1 MRRVSSANT
10 AQEMFMTKTI
20 FCATLFM
27 GCALMVATVSAGAQ
41 SDAQAASPAQPAT
54 TSPSQPATIQPDHAS
69 SYYHYGLAKIYE
81 NQAIANG
88 RQDLA
93 TQAIEQY
100 KLALEADPDSQS
112 LANGLANLYFR
123 LGRIREAVATAE
135 EQINKHPNDV
145 DAHMLLGHVYL
156 RSLGDGQN
164 PQSGE
169 MLQAAI
175 KEYET
180 IAKLKPND
188 VETHLLLG
196 QLYGLAHDS
205 AKAETEFKAAQ
216 KIDPNSEEVVLSIA
230 RLYSEQGDLARAAKV
245 IEGVPADD
253 RSARMDFAL
262 AGLYDQ
268 LKQPKN
274 AVKSYRAAVEED
286 PDNADAKRGLASALA
301 ASGQMDEAAKIYAQ
315 ILGNDPQDAQ
325 ALIRQADIQRQQGH
339 YEQALTTLKKAQT
352 LVSDNVELSYNLA
365 LDYDALGRF
374 DESIKTLKQLLTAT
388 LPPDGKYTDGDKSNR
403 ALFLDRLGIVQR
415 EANHTDEAVAAYKEM
430 QQLGGDYQARGANGV
445 VDAYRDAHNWKAALE
460 TAAAAAKAMPTNHDI
475 QLTYAR
481 QLADSGKVEEGLKL
495 ANAQLS
501 GTPDDR
507 DVYFTV
513 ADMNVRD
520 KRWKDASEVLD
531 KAEGLATKPEEKAF
545 VAYYR
550 GTVAERQKLFDQA
563 EIEFR
568 KGLQMAPDFAPI
580 QNYLGY
586 MLAERGQKLD
596 EAVAMLKKAVTF
608 DPQNGAYLDSL
619 AWAYYKQGQYALA
632 EDYARKAAVRMSNDP
647 TVLDHL
653 GEINAKT
660 GKLPLA
666 IDEWQRSLAQY
677 ATSLPPEADPA
688 DVAKVQHKLESARVR
703 LAHVSAPK

>member
-1 MRRVSSANT
+1 
-10 AQEMFMTKTI
+10 MTKTI
-20 FCATLFM
+20 FTATLFM
-27 GCALMVATVSAGAQ
+27 GCVLMLPSANATAQNSAP
-41 SDAQAASPAQPAT
+41 AAAQPA
-54 TSPSQPATIQPDHAS
+54 PAQPDHAS

-81 NQAIANG
+81 NQAVANG

-100 KLALEADPDSQS
+100 KLALEADPDSET

-123 LGRIREAVATAE
+123 LGRIREAVSAAQ
-135 EQINKHPNDV
+135 EQIQKHPNDV

-180 IAKLKPND
+180 IAKLKPDD

-196 QLYGLAHDS
+196 QLYGLAHES
-205 AKAETEFKAAQ
+205 AKAEIEFKTAQ
-216 KIDPNSEEVVLSIA
+216 KLDPNSEEVVLSIA

-262 AGLYDQ
+262 AGIYDQ

-274 AVKSYRAAVEED
+274 AVKAYRAAVEED
-286 PDNADAKRGLASALA
+286 PDNTDAKRGLAAALT
-301 ASGQMDEAAKIYAQ
+301 ASGQMDEAAKVYAQ
-315 ILGNDPQDAQ
+315 ILGSDPQDAQ
-325 ALIRQADIQRQQGH
+325 ALIREADIQRQQGH
-339 YEQALTTLKKAQT
+339 YEQALATLKKAQA
-352 LVSDNVELSYNLA
+352 LVSDNVELSYNLG
-365 LDYDALGRF
+365 LVYDALGRF
-374 DESIKTLKQLLTAT
+374 DDSIKTLKQLLTAT
-388 LPPDGKYTDGDKSNR
+388 LPPSGKYTDGDRSNR
-403 ALFLDRLGIVQR
+403 ALFLDRLAIVDR
-415 EANHTDEAVAAYKEM
+415 EANHTDDAIAAYKEM
-430 QQLGGDYQARGANGV
+430 EQLGGDFQVRGAEGI
-445 VDAYRDAHNWKAALE
+445 VDAYRDAHNWKAALD
-460 TAAAAAKAMPTNHDI
+460 TAAAAAKAMPTNHDL

-481 QLADSGKVEEGLKL
+481 QLADAGKVDEALKL

-507 DVYFTV
+507 DVYFTI
-513 ADMNVRD
+513 ADIDTRD
-520 KRWKDASEVLD
+520 KRWKGASEILD
-531 KAEGLATKPEEKAF
+531 KAEALATKPEEKAF

-568 KGLQMAPDFAPI
+568 KGLQLAPDFAPI
-580 QNYLGY
+580 ENYLGY

-632 EDYARKAAVRMSNDP
+632 EDFERKAALRMSNDP

-653 GEINAKT
+653 GEIDAKT
-660 GKLPLA
+660 GKLPQA
-666 IDEWQRSLAQY
+666 VDEWQRSLQQY

-688 DVAKVQHKLESARVR
+688 DVSKVQHKLESARVK
-703 LAHVSAPK
+703 LAHVNTPK

>member
-1 MRRVSSANT
+1 
-10 AQEMFMTKTI
+10 MTKTI
-20 FCATLFM
+20 FTATLFM
-27 GCALMVATVSAGAQ
+27 GCLLMLSTANGTAQNTAPAAT
-41 SDAQAASPAQPAT
+41 AQAAPA
-54 TSPSQPATIQPDHAS
+54 QPDHAS

-81 NQAIANG
+81 NQAVANG

-100 KLALEADPDSQS
+100 KLALEADPDSET
-112 LANGLANLYFR
+112 LADGLANLYFR
-123 LGRIREAVATAE
+123 LGRIREAVSAAQ
-135 EQINKHPNDV
+135 EQIEKHPDDV

-180 IAKLKPND
+180 IAKLKPDD

-205 AKAETEFKAAQ
+205 VKAETEFKAAQ

-262 AGLYDQ
+262 AGIYDQ
-268 LKQPKN
+268 LKQPKS
-274 AVKSYRAAVEED
+274 AVKAYRAAVEDD
-286 PDNADAKRGLASALA
+286 PDNTDARRGLAAALT
-301 ASGQMDEAAKIYAQ
+301 ASGQMDEAAKVYAQ

-325 ALIRQADIQRQQGH
+325 ALIREADIQRQQGH
-339 YEQALTTLKKAQT
+339 YEQALATLKKAQA
-352 LVSDNVELSYNLA
+352 LVSDNTELSWNLA
-365 LDYDALGRF
+365 LTYDSLGRF
-374 DESIKTLKQLLTAT
+374 DDSIKTLKQLLTAT
-388 LPPDGKYTDGDKSNR
+388 LPPDGKYTDADRSNR
-403 ALFLDRLGIVQR
+403 ALFLDRLAIVDR
-415 EANHTDEAVAAYKEM
+415 EADRIDDAVAAYKEM
-430 QQLGGDYQARGANGV
+430 GQLGGDFQSRGADGV
-445 VDAYRDAHNWKAALE
+445 VDAYRDAHNWKAALDA
-460 TAAAAAKAMPTNHDI
+460 AAAAAKAMPTNHDI

-481 QLADSGKVEEGLKL
+481 QLADAGKVDEALKL
-495 ANAQLS
+495 ATAQLA

-507 DVYFTV
+507 DVYFTI
-513 ADMNVRD
+513 ADIDVRD
-520 KRWKDASEVLD
+520 KRWKDASEILD
-531 KAEGLATKPEEKAF
+531 KAEALATKPEEKAF

-568 KGLQMAPDFAPI
+568 KGLQLAPDFAPI
-580 QNYLGY
+580 ENYLGY

-632 EDYARKAAVRMSNDP
+632 EDFERKAALRMANDP

-653 GEINAKT
+653 GEIDAKS
-660 GKLPLA
+660 GKLNQA
-666 IDEWQRSLAQY
+666 IDEWQRSLEQY
-677 ATSLPPEADPA
+677 ATSLAPEADPA
-688 DVAKVQHKLESARVR
+688 DVEKVQHKLESARVKS
-703 LAHVSAPK
+703 AHVNTPK

>member
-1 MRRVSSANT
+1 MQRVNSIKT
-10 AQEMFMTKTI
+10 AQDVPMTNTI
-20 FCATLFM
+20 LTANLVM
-27 GCALMVATVSAGAQ
+27 GCVFMLPGLTAGAQ
-41 SDAQAASPAQPAT
+41 SSAPAPQPAH
-54 TSPSQPATIQPDHAS
+54 PDHAAATQPDHAS
-69 SYYHYGLAKIYE
+69 SYYHYGLAKLYE
-81 NQAIANG
+81 NQAVANG

-100 KLALEADPDSQS
+100 KLALEADPDSET
-112 LANGLANLYFR
+112 LEDGLANLYFR
-123 LGRIREAVATAE
+123 LGRIREAVSAAQ
-135 EQINKHPNDV
+135 EQIQKHPNDV

-180 IAKLKPND
+180 IAKLKPED

-262 AGLYDQ
+262 AGIYDQ

-274 AVKSYRAAVEED
+274 AVKAYRAAVEED
-286 PDNADAKRGLASALA
+286 PDNADAKRGLAAALT
-301 ASGQMDEAAKIYAQ
+301 ASGQMDEAAKVYAQ
-315 ILGNDPQDAQ
+315 ILGSDPEDAQ
-325 ALIRQADIQRQQGH
+325 ALIREADIQRQQGH
-339 YEQALTTLKKAQT
+339 YEQALATLKKAQT
-352 LVSDNVELSYNLA
+352 LVSDNAELSYNLA
-365 LDYDALGRF
+365 LVYDALGRL
-374 DESIKTLKQLLTAT
+374 DDSIRTLKQLLTAT
-388 LPPDGKYTDGDKSNR
+388 LPANGKYTDADRSNR
-403 ALFLDRLGIVQR
+403 ALFLDRLAIVDR
-415 EANHTDEAVAAYKEM
+415 EANRTDDAVAAYKEM
-430 QQLGGDYQARGANGV
+430 GQLGGDYQARGAEGV
-445 VDAYRDAHNWKAALE
+445 VDAYRDAHNWKAALDA
-460 TAAAAAKAMPTNHDI
+460 AAAAAKAMPTNHDI

-481 QLADSGKVEEGLKL
+481 QLADSGKVDEGLKL
-495 ANAQLS
+495 ASAQLT

-507 DVYFTV
+507 DVYFTI
-513 ADMNVRD
+513 ADIDVRD
-520 KRWKDASEVLD
+520 KRWRDASEILD
-531 KAEGLATKPEEKAF
+531 KAEALATKPEEKAF

-568 KGLQMAPDFAPI
+568 KGLQFAPDFAPI
-580 QNYLGY
+580 ENYLGY

-596 EAVAMLKKAVTF
+596 EAVTMLKKAVTF

-632 EDYARKAAVRMSNDP
+632 EDFERKAAVRMSNDP

-653 GEINAKT
+653 GEIDAKT
-660 GKLPLA
+660 GKLPQA
-666 IDEWQRSLAQY
+666 IDEWQRSLQQY
-677 ATSLPPEADPA
+677 ATSLAPEADPA
-688 DVAKVQHKLESARVR
+688 DVAKVQHKLESARVK
-703 LAHVSAPK
+703 LAHVNTPK

>member
-1 MRRVSSANT
+1 MERVNST
-10 AQEMFMTKTI
+10 KVAQDVPMNKTF
-20 FCATLFM
+20 FCATLTV
-27 GCALMVATVSAGAQ
+27 GCVLMLATASAGAQ
-41 SDAQAASPAQPAT
+41 SQVQPAP
-54 TSPSQPATIQPDHAS
+54 PSQPPTPSSATATTQPDHAS

-81 NQAIANG
+81 DQAVANG

-100 KLALEADPDSQS
+100 KLALEADPDSET
-112 LANGLANLYFR
+112 LENGLANLYFR
-123 LGRIREAVATAE
+123 LGRIREAVSAAQ

-145 DAHMLLGHVYL
+145 EAHMLLGHVYL

-175 KEYET
+175 KEYQT

-216 KIDPNSEEVVLSIA
+216 TIDPNSEEVVLSIA

-245 IEGVPADD
+245 IEGVPTDD

-262 AGLYDQ
+262 AGIYDQ

-274 AVKSYRAAVEED
+274 AVKAYRAAVDED
-286 PDNADAKRGLASALA
+286 PDNADAKRGLAAALA

-315 ILGNDPQDAQ
+315 ILGSDPQDAQ

-339 YEQALTTLKKAQT
+339 YEQALATLKKAQA

-365 LDYDALGRF
+365 LVYDALGRF

-388 LPPDGKYTDGDKSNR
+388 LPADGKYTDADRSNR
-403 ALFLDRLGIVQR
+403 ALFLDRLAIVQR
-415 EANHTDEAVAAYKEM
+415 EANHTDDAVATYKEM
-430 QQLGGDYQARGANGV
+430 QQLGGDYQARGAGGI
-445 VDAYRDAHNWKAALE
+445 VDAYRDAHNWKAALDA
-460 TAAAAAKAMPTNHDI
+460 AAAAAKAMPTNHDI

-481 QLADSGKVEEGLKL
+481 QLADSGKVDEGLKL

-507 DVYFTV
+507 DVFFTI

-531 KAEGLATKPEEKAF
+531 KADALATKPEEKAF

-568 KGLQMAPDFAPI
+568 KGLQLSPDFAPI
-580 QNYLGY
+580 ENYLGY

-596 EAVAMLKKAVTF
+596 EAVTMLKKVVTF

-632 EDYARKAAVRMSNDP
+632 EDYERKAALRMSNDP

-660 GKLPLA
+660 GKLSLA
-666 IDEWQRSLAQY
+666 IDEWQRSLTQY
-677 ATSLPPEADPA
+677 ATSLPAEADPA
-688 DVAKVQHKLESARVR
+688 DVAKVQHKLENARVK
-703 LAHVSAPK
+703 LAHVNTPK

>member
-1 MRRVSSANT
+1 MQRVNSIKT
-10 AQEMFMTKTI
+10 AQDVPMTKTI
-20 FCATLFM
+20 FSATLVV
-27 GCALMVATVSAGAQ
+27 GCVLILPGATGTAQ
-41 SDAQAASPAQPAT
+41 SSAPATQPA
-54 TSPSQPATIQPDHAS
+54 AAQPDHAS
-69 SYYHYGLAKIYE
+69 SYYHYGLAKLYE
-81 NQAIANG
+81 NQAVANG

-100 KLALEADPDSQS
+100 KLALEADPDSET
-112 LANGLANLYFR
+112 LEDGLANLYFR
-123 LGRIREAVATAE
+123 LGRIREAVSAAQ
-135 EQINKHPNDV
+135 EQIQKHPD
-145 DAHMLLGHVYL
+145 DIEAHTLLGHVYL

-180 IAKLKPND
+180 IAKLKPED

-245 IEGVPADD
+245 IDSVPADD

-262 AGLYDQ
+262 AGIYDQ

-274 AVKSYRAAVEED
+274 AVKAYRAAVEED
-286 PDNADAKRGLASALA
+286 PDNADAKRGLAAALT
-301 ASGQMDEAAKIYAQ
+301 ASGQMDEAAKVYGQ
-315 ILGNDPQDAQ
+315 ILGSDPEDAQ
-325 ALIRQADIQRQQGH
+325 ALIREADIQRQQGH
-339 YEQALTTLKKAQT
+339 YEQALATLKKAQG

-365 LDYDALGRF
+365 LVYDALGRL
-374 DESIKTLKQLLTAT
+374 DDSIKTLKQLLTAT
-388 LPPDGKYTDGDKSNR
+388 LPADGKYTDADRSNR
-403 ALFLDRLGIVQR
+403 ALFLDRLAIVDR
-415 EANHTDEAVAAYKEM
+415 EANRTDDAVAAYKEIA
-430 QQLGGDYQARGANGV
+430 QLGGDYQARGAEGV
-445 VDAYRDAHNWKAALE
+445 VDAYRDAHNWKAALD
-460 TAAAAAKAMPTNHDI
+460 AAAVAAKAMPRNHDI

-481 QLADSGKVEEGLKL
+481 QLADSGEVDEGLKL
-495 ANAQLS
+495 AKAQLT

-513 ADMNVRD
+513 ADMDVRD
-520 KRWKDASEVLD
+520 KRWKDASEFLD
-531 KAEGLATKPEEKAF
+531 KAEALATKPEEKAF

-568 KGLQMAPDFAPI
+568 KGLQFQPDFAPI
-580 QNYLGY
+580 ENYLGY

-596 EAVAMLKKAVTF
+596 EAVTMLKKAVTF

-632 EDYARKAAVRMSNDP
+632 EDYERKAAVRMSNDP
-647 TVLDHL
+647 TVLDHM
-653 GEINAKT
+653 GEIDAKS
-660 GKLPLA
+660 GKWSQA
-666 IDEWQRSLAQY
+666 INEWQHSLEQY
-677 ATSLPPEADPA
+677 ATSLAPEADPA
-688 DVAKVQHKLESARVR
+688 DVAKVQHKLESARVKM
-703 LAHVSAPK
+703 AHVNTPK

>member
-1 MRRVSSANT
+1 
-10 AQEMFMTKTI
+10 MTKTI
-20 FCATLFM
+20 FSATLVM
-27 GCALMVATVSAGAQ
+27 GCVFMLPGVTAVAQ
-41 SDAQAASPAQPAT
+41 SSAPAAQPA
-54 TSPSQPATIQPDHAS
+54 PAQPDHAS

-81 NQAIANG
+81 NQAVANG

-100 KLALEADPDSQS
+100 KLALEADPDSET
-112 LANGLANLYFR
+112 LEDGLANLYFR
-123 LGRIREAVATAE
+123 LGRIREAVSAAQ
-135 EQINKHPNDV
+135 EQIQKHPNDV

-180 IAKLKPND
+180 IAKLKPGD

-230 RLYSEQGDLARAAKV
+230 RLYSEQGDLARSAKV

-262 AGLYDQ
+262 AGIYDQ

-274 AVKSYRAAVEED
+274 AVKAYRAAVEED
-286 PDNADAKRGLASALA
+286 PDNADAKRGLAAALM
-301 ASGQMDEAAKIYAQ
+301 ASGQMDEAAKVYAQ
-315 ILGNDPQDAQ
+315 ILGSDPEDAQ
-325 ALIRQADIQRQQGH
+325 ALIRQADIERQQGH
-339 YEQALTTLKKAQT
+339 YEQALATLKKAQA

-365 LDYDALGRF
+365 LVYDALGRL
-374 DESIKTLKQLLTAT
+374 DDSIKTLKQLLTAT
-388 LPPDGKYTDGDKSNR
+388 LPANGKYTDADRSNR
-403 ALFLDRLGIVQR
+403 ALFLDRLAIVDR
-415 EANHTDEAVAAYKEM
+415 EANRTDDAVATYKDM
-430 QQLGGDYQARGANGV
+430 GQLGGDYQARGAEGV
-445 VDAYRDAHNWKAALE
+445 VDAYRDAHNWKAALDA
-460 TAAAAAKAMPTNHDI
+460 AAAAAKAMPSNHDI

-481 QLADSGKVEEGLKL
+481 QLADSGKVDEGLKL
-495 ANAQLS
+495 ANAQLA

-507 DVYFTV
+507 DVYFTI
-513 ADMNVRD
+513 ADIDVRD
-520 KRWKDASEVLD
+520 KRWRDASEILD
-531 KAEGLATKPEEKAF
+531 KAEALATKPEEKAF

-568 KGLQMAPDFAPI
+568 KGLQLAPDFAPI
-580 QNYLGY
+580 ENYLGY

-596 EAVAMLKKAVTF
+596 EAVAMLKKVVAF

-632 EDYARKAAVRMSNDP
+632 EDFERKAAVRMSNDP

-653 GEINAKT
+653 GEIDAKT
-660 GKLPLA
+660 GKLPQA
-666 IDEWQRSLAQY
+666 IDEWQRSLQQY
-677 ATSLPPEADPA
+677 ATSLAPEADPA
-688 DVAKVQHKLESARVR
+688 DVAKVQRKLESARVK
-703 LAHVSAPK
+703 LAHVNTPK

>member
-1 MRRVSSANT
+1 MK
-10 AQEMFMTKTI
+10 KTI
-20 FCATLFM
+20 FYATLFM
-27 GCALMVATVSAGAQ
+27 GCVLMLPTASAKAQ
-41 SDAQAASPAQPAT
+41 TQSQAAP
-54 TSPSQPATIQPDHAS
+54 PSQPSAPAQPDHAS
-69 SYYHYGLAKIYE
+69 SYYHYGLAKLYE
-81 NQAIANG
+81 NQAVANG

-100 KLALEADPDSQS
+100 KLALESDPDSQT
-112 LANGLANLYFR
+112 LEDGLANLYFR
-123 LGRIREAVATAE
+123 LGRIREAVTAA
-135 EQINKHPNDV
+135 QDQVNKHPNDV
-145 DAHMLLGHVYL
+145 DAHTLLGHVYL

-180 IAKLKPND
+180 IAKLKPDD

-205 AKAETEFKAAQ
+205 AKAEAEFKAAQ
-216 KIDPNSEEVVLSIA
+216 KVDPNSEEVVLSIA

-245 IEGVPADD
+245 IEGVPSDD

-262 AGLYDQ
+262 AGIYDQ

-274 AVKSYRAAVEED
+274 AVKSYKAALDED
-286 PDNADAKRGLASALA
+286 PDNMDAKRGLASALA
-301 ASGQMDEAAKIYAQ
+301 ASGQMDEAAKMYSQ
-315 ILGNDPQDAQ
+315 ILGADPQDAQ

-339 YEQALTTLKKAQT
+339 YEQALATLKKAQT
-352 LVSDNVELSYNLA
+352 LVSDNIELSYNLA
-365 LDYDALGRF
+365 LVYDALGRF
-374 DESIKTLKQLLTAT
+374 DDSIRTLKQLLTAT
-388 LPPDGKYTDGDKSNR
+388 LPPDGKYSDGDRSNR
-403 ALFLDRLGIVQR
+403 ALFLNRLAIVQR
-415 EANHTDEAVAAYKEM
+415 EANHTDDAVATYREM
-430 QQLGGDYQARGANGV
+430 QQLGGDYQANGAGGI
-445 VDAYRDAHNWKAALE
+445 VDAYRDAHNWKAALD
-460 TAAAAAKAMPTNHDI
+460 ASAAAAKAMPKNHDV

-481 QLADSGKVEEGLKL
+481 QIADSGKVDEGLKL

-513 ADMNVRD
+513 ADMNIRD
-520 KRWKDASEVLD
+520 KRWKDASAALD
-531 KAEGLATKPEEKAF
+531 KAEALSTKPEEKAF

-568 KGLQMAPDFAPI
+568 KGLQLSPDFAPI

-596 EAVAMLKKAVTF
+596 EAVAMLKKAVAF

-619 AWAYYKQGQYALA
+619 AWAYYKSGQYALA
-632 EDYARKAAVRMSNDP
+632 EDYERKAALRMSNDP

-653 GEINAKT
+653 GEIDAKS
-660 GKLPLA
+660 GKLSVA
-666 IDEWQRSLAQY
+666 IDEWQRSLEQY

-688 DVAKVQHKLESARVR
+688 DVAKVQHKLESARVK
-703 LAHVSAPK
+703 LAHVNTPK

>member
-1 MRRVSSANT
+1 MKRVNSTKT
-10 AQEMFMTKTI
+10 AQDVSMIKTI
-20 FCATLFM
+20 FYATLFM
-27 GCALMVATVSAGAQ
+27 GCVLILPTAPASAQ
-41 SDAQAASPAQPAT
+41 SNAAPVQPAT
-54 TSPSQPATIQPDHAS
+54 TQSATSQPDHAS

-81 NQAIANG
+81 DQAVANG

-100 KLALEADPDSQS
+100 KLALEADPDSQT
-112 LANGLANLYFR
+112 LEDGLANLYFR
-123 LGRIREAVATAE
+123 LGRIREAVSAA
-135 EQINKHPNDV
+135 QDQVNKHPDDV

-205 AKAETEFKAAQ
+205 GKAETEFKAAQ

-245 IEGVPADD
+245 IEGVPTDD

-262 AGLYDQ
+262 AGIYDQ

-274 AVKSYRAAVEED
+274 AVKAYRAAVEED
-286 PDNADAKRGLASALA
+286 PDNADAKRGLAAALT
-301 ASGQMDEAAKIYAQ
+301 ASGQMDEAAKVYAQ
-315 ILGNDPQDAQ
+315 ILGTDPQDAQ

-339 YEQALTTLKKAQT
+339 YEQALATLKKAQA
-352 LVSDNVELSYNLA
+352 LVSDNEELSYNLA
-365 LDYDALGRF
+365 LVYDALGRF
-374 DESIKTLKQLLTAT
+374 DDSIRTLKQLLTAT
-388 LPPDGKYTDGDKSNR
+388 LPPDGKYNDGTRSNR
-403 ALFLDRLGIVQR
+403 ALFLGRLAIVER

-430 QQLGGDYQARGANGV
+430 EQLGGDYQASGASGV
-445 VDAYRDAHNWKAALE
+445 VDAYRDAHNWKAALD
-460 TAAAAAKAMPTNHDI
+460 ASAAAAKAMPTNHDI

-481 QLADSGKVEEGLKL
+481 QLADSGKVDEALKL

-507 DVYFTV
+507 DVFFTI

-531 KAEGLATKPEEKAF
+531 KAEALATKPEEKAF

-568 KGLQMAPDFAPI
+568 KGLQLSPDFAPI

-632 EDYARKAAVRMSNDP
+632 EDYERKAALRMSNDP

-653 GEINAKT
+653 GEIDAKS
-660 GKLPLA
+660 GKLSLA
-666 IDEWQRSLAQY
+666 VDEWQRSLAQY

-688 DVAKVQHKLESARVR
+688 DVAKVQHKLENARVK
-703 LAHVSAPK
+703 LAHLSTPK

>member
-1 MRRVSSANT
+1 MKRVNSTKA
-10 AQEMFMTKTI
+10 AQVSMTKTI
-20 FCATLFM
+20 FCATLAM
-27 GCALMVATVSAGAQ
+27 GCVLILPTATASAQ
-41 SDAQAASPAQPAT
+41 SEPLPAQPAT
-54 TSPSQPATIQPDHAS
+54 TPATTQPDHAS

-81 NQAIANG
+81 DQAVANG

-100 KLALEADPDSQS
+100 KLALEADPDSVT
-112 LANGLANLYFR
+112 LENGLANLYFR
-123 LGRIREAVATAE
+123 LGRIREAVSAAQ
-135 EQINKHPNDV
+135 EQINKHPDDV

-180 IAKLKPND
+180 IAKLKPDD

-262 AGLYDQ
+262 AGIYDQ

-274 AVKSYRAAVEED
+274 AVKAYRAAVEED
-286 PDNADAKRGLASALA
+286 PDNTDAKRGLASALA

-315 ILGNDPQDAQ
+315 ILGTDPQDAQ
-325 ALIRQADIQRQQGH
+325 ALIREADIQRQQGH
-339 YEQALTTLKKAQT
+339 YEQALATLKKAAT
-352 LVSDNVELSYNLA
+352 LVSDNVELSYNEA
-365 LDYDALGRF
+365 LVYDALGRF
-374 DESIKTLKQLLTAT
+374 DDSIKTLKQLLTAT

-403 ALFLDRLGIVQR
+403 ALFLDRLAIVDR
-415 EANHTDEAVAAYKEM
+415 EANHTDDAVAAYKEM

-445 VDAYRDAHNWKAALE
+445 VDAYRDAHNWKAAFDA
-460 TAAAAAKAMPTNHDI
+460 AAAAAKAMPTNHDL

-481 QLADSGKVEEGLKL
+481 QLADSGKVDEGLKL

-507 DVYFTV
+507 DVYFTI

-520 KRWKDASEVLD
+520 KRWKEASEILD
-531 KAEGLATKPEEKAF
+531 KAEALATKPEEKAF

-568 KGLQMAPDFAPI
+568 KGLQLSPDFAPI

-619 AWAYYKQGQYALA
+619 AWAYYKQGQYAMA
-632 EDYARKAAVRMSNDP
+632 EDYERKAALRMSNDP

-660 GKLPLA
+660 GKLSLA
-666 IDEWQRSLAQY
+666 IDEWQKSLAQY

-688 DVAKVQHKLESARVR
+688 DVAKVEHKLESARVK
-703 LAHVSAPK
+703 LAHVSTPK

>member
-1 MRRVSSANT
+1 
-10 AQEMFMTKTI
+10 MTKTI
-20 FCATLFM
+20 FSATLVM
-27 GCALMVATVSAGAQ
+27 GCVFMLPGVTASAQ
-41 SDAQAASPAQPAT
+41 SSAPAAHAAPA
-54 TSPSQPATIQPDHAS
+54 QPDHAS

-81 NQAIANG
+81 NQAVANG

-100 KLALEADPDSQS
+100 KLALEADPDSEM
-112 LANGLANLYFR
+112 LEDGLANLYFR
-123 LGRIREAVATAE
+123 LGRIREAVSAAQ
-135 EQINKHPNDV
+135 EQIQKHPNDV

-180 IAKLKPND
+180 IAKLKPED

-230 RLYSEQGDLARAAKV
+230 RLYSEQGDLARSAKV

-262 AGLYDQ
+262 AGIYDQ

-274 AVKSYRAAVEED
+274 AVKAYRAAVEED
-286 PDNADAKRGLASALA
+286 PDNADAKRGLAAALA
-301 ASGQMDEAAKIYAQ
+301 ASGQMDEAAKVYAQ
-315 ILGNDPQDAQ
+315 ILGSDPEDAQ
-325 ALIRQADIQRQQGH
+325 ALIRQADIERQQGH
-339 YEQALTTLKKAQT
+339 YEQALATLKKAQG

-365 LDYDALGRF
+365 LVYDALGRL
-374 DESIKTLKQLLTAT
+374 DDSIKTLKQLLTAT
-388 LPPDGKYTDGDKSNR
+388 LPANGKYTDADRSNR
-403 ALFLDRLGIVQR
+403 ALFLDRLAIVDR
-415 EANHTDEAVAAYKEM
+415 EANRTDDAVATYKEM
-430 QQLGGDYQARGANGV
+430 GQLGGDYQARGAEGV
-445 VDAYRDAHNWKAALE
+445 VDAYRDAHNWKAALDA
-460 TAAAAAKAMPTNHDI
+460 AAAAAKAMATNHDI

-481 QLADSGKVEEGLKL
+481 QLADSGKVAEGLKL
-495 ANAQLS
+495 ANAQLT

-507 DVYFTV
+507 DVYFTI
-513 ADMNVRD
+513 ADIDVRD
-520 KRWKDASEVLD
+520 KRWRDASEILD
-531 KAEGLATKPEEKAF
+531 KAEALATKPEEKAF

-568 KGLQMAPDFAPI
+568 KGLQLAPDFAPI
-580 QNYLGY
+580 ENYLGY

-596 EAVAMLKKAVTF
+596 EAVAMLKKVVAF

-632 EDYARKAAVRMSNDP
+632 EDFERKAAVRMSNDP

-653 GEINAKT
+653 GEIDAKT
-660 GKLPLA
+660 GKLPQA
-666 IDEWQRSLAQY
+666 IDEWQRSLQQY
-677 ATSLPPEADPA
+677 ATSLAPEADPA
-688 DVAKVQHKLESARVR
+688 DVAKVQRKLESARVK
-703 LAHVSAPK
+703 LAHVNTPK

>member
-1 MRRVSSANT
+1 MPI
-10 AQEMFMTKTI
+10 TKTI
-20 FCATLFM
+20 FHATLFM
-27 GCALMVATVSAGAQ
+27 GCALMLPFTTAGAQ
-41 SDAQAASPAQPAT
+41 SAGSSAPSATAT
-54 TSPSQPATIQPDHAS
+54 TTAKPAPASSADTDHAS

-81 NQAIANG
+81 DQAVANG

-100 KLALEADPDSQS
+100 KLALQADPDSRV
-112 LANGLANLYFR
+112 LENGLANLYFR
-123 LGRIREAVATAE
+123 LGRIREAVSAAQ
-135 EQINKHPNDV
+135 EQITRHPDDV
-145 DAHMLLGHVYL
+145 DAHELLGHVYL

-180 IAKLKPND
+180 IAKLKPQD

-205 AKAETEFKAAQ
+205 AKAEEQFKAAQ
-216 KIDPNSEEVVLSIA
+216 KIDPNSEEVVLSMA
-230 RLYSEQGDLARAAKV
+230 RLYSEQGDLQHAAKV
-245 IEGVPADD
+245 IESVPADD

-262 AGLYDQ
+262 AGIYDQ

-274 AVKSYRAAVEED
+274 AVKAYRAAVDED
-286 PDNADAKRGLASALA
+286 PDNADAKRGLAAALTA
-301 ASGQMDEAAKIYAQ
+301 AGEMDEAAKVYAQ
-315 ILGNDPQDAQ
+315 ILGADPQDAQ
-325 ALIRQADIQRQQGH
+325 ALIREADIERQQGH
-339 YEQALTTLKKAQT
+339 YEQALATLKKAQA

-365 LDYDALGRF
+365 LVYDALGRF
-374 DESIKTLKQLLTAT
+374 DDSISTLKQLLTAT
-388 LPPDGKYTDGDKSNR
+388 LPPDGRYSDADRSNR
-403 ALFLDRLGIVQR
+403 ALFLDRLAIVDR
-415 EANHTDEAVAAYKEM
+415 EANRTDDAVAAYKEM
-430 QQLGGDYQARGANGV
+430 SQLGGDFQARGAGGV
-445 VDAYRDAHNWKAALE
+445 VDAYRDAHNWKAALDA
-460 TAAAAAKAMPTNHDI
+460 AAAAAKAMPTNHDV

-481 QLADSGKVEEGLKL
+481 QLADSGKVDEALKL
-495 ANAQLS
+495 AKAQLA

-507 DVYFTV
+507 DVFFTV
-513 ADMNVRD
+513 ADINVRD
-520 KRWKDASEVLD
+520 KRWKDASEALD

-568 KGLQMAPDFAPI
+568 KGLELSPDFAPI
-580 QNYLGY
+580 ENYLGY

-596 EAVAMLKKAVTF
+596 EAVAMLKKVVAF

-632 EDYARKAAVRMSNDP
+632 EDYERKAALRMSNDP

-660 GKLPLA
+660 GKLSLA

-688 DVAKVQHKLESARVR
+688 DVAKVQHKLENARVK
-703 LAHVSAPK
+703 LAHVNAPTK